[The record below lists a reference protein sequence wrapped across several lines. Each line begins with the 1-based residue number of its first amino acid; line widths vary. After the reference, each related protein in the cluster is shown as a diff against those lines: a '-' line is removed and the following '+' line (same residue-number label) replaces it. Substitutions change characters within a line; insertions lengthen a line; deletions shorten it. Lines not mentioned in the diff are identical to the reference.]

1 MIQKR
6 VVKAVTVLIIAS
18 LLIVGSCSKKSSG
31 PAKLSYSSDLNEL
44 RNHFNRDKSKVRLLL
59 ILSPT

>member
-6 VVKAVTVLIIAS
+6 VVKAINMVIIAS
-18 LLIVGSCSKKSSG
+18 LLIVGSCSKSSG

-44 RNHFNRDKSKVRLLL
+44 RNHFNLDKSKVRLLL